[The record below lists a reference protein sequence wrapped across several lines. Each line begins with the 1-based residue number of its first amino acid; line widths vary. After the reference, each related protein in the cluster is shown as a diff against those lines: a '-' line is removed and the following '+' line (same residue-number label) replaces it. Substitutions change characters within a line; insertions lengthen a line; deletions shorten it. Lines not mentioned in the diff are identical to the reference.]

1 VNPDFHLKENDTMI
15 DFFTHVVPP
24 KYKRALSQSMPELD
38 RRISGMPT
46 LYDMDQRFRIM
57 DNYQGL
63 TQVLTLSLTAALVL
77 DNPGLAVDYAKRSN
91 DEMAELVAKYP
102 NRFAAATAS
111 LPMTDMEAA
120 LKELDRAIIDL
131 KLRGLQLFTPT
142 LDKPLDSPEF
152 LPLFARM
159 AEHDLPIWIHPVRW
173 MDRADYRT
181 LKQSKYYIYHIFGW
195 PYETT
200 AAMVHLVFSGILDR
214 FPGIKIIAHHC
225 GGMVPF
231 YEQKIV
237 EAYEASETIHA
248 QEYKSALRKPPI
260 DYFKMFYGD
269 TALNGS
275 AAGLMC
281 GYKFFGADHL
291 LFATDMPFDVEFGNR
306 GTRKTIES
314 VEALGLSAVE
324 KKMVYEENAK
334 RLLRL

>member
-1 VNPDFHLKENDTMI
+1 MI

-24 KYKRALSQSMPELD
+24 KYKRALSQSMPQFDKRL
-38 RRISGMPT
+38 SGMPT
-46 LYDMDQRFRIM
+46 LYDMGQRFRIM
-57 DNYQGL
+57 DNYQDL

-77 DNPGLAVDYAKRSN
+77 GNPGLAVDYAKRAN
-91 DEMAELVAKYP
+91 DEMAELVAEYP
-102 NRFAAATAS
+102 DRFAAAAAS

-131 KLRGLQLFTPT
+131 KLKGLQLFTPT
-142 LDKPLDSPEF
+142 LDKPLDSPDF

-173 MDRADYRT
+173 MDRADYRG
-181 LKQSKYYIYHIFGW
+181 LKESKYYIYHIFGW

-200 AAMVHLVFSGILDR
+200 AAMTHLVFSGILDR

-248 QEYKSALRKPPI
+248 QEYKSVLRKPPL
-260 DYFKMFYGD
+260 DYFRMFYGD

-275 AAGLMC
+275 AAGLTC

-306 GTRKTIES
+306 GIRKTIES
-314 VEALGLSAVE
+314 VEALGLSPVE